1 MIESYVHKLFLSRWC
16 DDIKFYKSIF
26 AFYVLI
32 KLQAYDFLRVVR
44 QCQKICTLNR
54 ALRWIHAKFLSK
66 FMVWWRKKLTN
77 LSNKFFRIAWQ
88 YPDRSYIESLT
99 LHSNLKRTPSL
110 TGDAYMN
117 NCNFQQ
123 QYHVTH
129 QYQLSCSETSAANF
143 ISSNT
148 STSPSQE
155 TTPTYDEP
163 APMVG
168 TYPPNYTFP
177 SIDTSTGNDVD
188 YMNNSSLNTAQ
199 ANSLNSTTSIG
210 THQRRGSLQLW
221 QFLVALL
228 DEPTSTY
235 TIMNNFS

>member
-1 MIESYVHKLFLSRWC
+1 M
-16 DDIKFYKSIF
+16 
-26 AFYVLI
+26 A
-32 KLQAYDFLRVVR
+32 R
-44 QCQKICTLNR
+44 QIPFKIDNV
-54 ALRWIHAKFLSK
+54 AG
-66 FMVWWRKKLTN
+66 KKLTN
-77 LSNKFFRIAWQ
+77 SSNFFFRIAWQ
-88 YPDRSYIESLT
+88 YQDRSYIESLT

-117 NCNFQQ
+117 NCNFPQ

-148 STSPSQE
+148 STSPSQA

-177 SIDTSTGNDVD
+177 SIETSTGNDVD

-199 ANSLNSTTSIG
+199 TNSLNSTTSIG

-235 TIMNNFS
+235 KINAHF